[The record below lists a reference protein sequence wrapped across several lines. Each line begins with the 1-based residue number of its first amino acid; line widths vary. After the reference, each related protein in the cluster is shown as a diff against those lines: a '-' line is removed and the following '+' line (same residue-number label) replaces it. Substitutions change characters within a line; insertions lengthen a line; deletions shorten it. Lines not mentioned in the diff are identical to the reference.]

1 MATLDRHDAVPVWCR
16 LRIPHSYTPA
26 PVLSTL
32 ASRYG
37 LDISITTAHLGFHG
51 LQDGWFDLVLSGQ
64 PHQIL
69 ASLRYLQHLQIEIT
83 QLGPKPLLARFGG
96 LLDPLIPV
104 EPPLSSRPEPPTL
117 AIAAP
122 GATVQTREVE
132 VTIPPELRYQ
142 PVLFR
147 LVHHHWL
154 EMTIVSAR
162 LESDS
167 LCPGRF
173 ELILNGSP
181 SSIECGLATLRQQA
195 LVVV

>member
-1 MATLDRHDAVPVWCR
+1 MATLDRREAVPVWCR

-37 LDISITTAHLGFHG
+37 LDINITTARLGCHG
-51 LQDGWFDLVLSGQ
+51 LQDGWFDLALNGQ

-69 ASLRYLQHLQIEIT
+69 ASLRYLQQLQVEIA

-104 EPPLSSRPEPPTL
+104 ESPLSSRPEPPTL

-132 VTIPPELRYQ
+132 VTIPSELRYR
-142 PVLFR
+142 PVLFS
-147 LVHHHWL
+147 LVHSHRL
-154 EMTIVSAR
+154 AMTIVGAL
-162 LESDS
+162 LEPHS
-167 LCPGRF
+167 PEAGRF
-173 ELILNGSP
+173 ELVLSGTP
-181 SSIECGLATLRQQA
+181 SSIEVGLATLRQQA
-195 LVVV
+195 LVV